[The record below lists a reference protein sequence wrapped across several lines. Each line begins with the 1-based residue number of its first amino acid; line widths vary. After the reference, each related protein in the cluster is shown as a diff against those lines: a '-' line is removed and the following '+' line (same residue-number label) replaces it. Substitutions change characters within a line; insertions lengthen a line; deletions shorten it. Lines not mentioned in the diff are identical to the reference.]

1 MLSQGGCLD
10 GPVWSRLLLLQYCGI
25 PLILGRLTECSSCSA
40 MLAQRSR
47 AGPIGRRGRWAG
59 WPDGDCESAQCTTR
73 CVRWLRWQG
82 LAGWQVGSSEQSED
96 RRHGLSPV
104 RPRAREK
111 HCRGC
116 QCSLIDDLTPHCIA
130 AGTVRTCPVCLC
142 EREQGGLGNWLP
154 CIPYPGT
161 CLVELV
167 FVFWK
172 ASFSSI
178 SLSLSLSIFAHSAEE
193 GTSVFK
199 LRYSTYAD

>member
-1 MLSQGGCLD
+1 M
-10 GPVWSRLLLLQYCGI
+10 
-25 PLILGRLTECSSCSA
+25 
-40 MLAQRSR
+40 
-47 AGPIGRRGRWAG
+47 AG

-73 CVRWLRWQG
+73 CVRQLRWQG

-130 AGTVRTCPVCLC
+130 AGTVRTCPICLC
-142 EREQGGLGNWLP
+142 ERAR
-154 CIPYPGT
+154 GT
-161 CLVELV
+161 GELAAMYSV
-167 FVFWK
+167 PRYMSRRVGFCVLEGELFLYL
-172 ASFSSI
+172 SV
-178 SLSLSLSIFAHSAEE
+178 SLSLSILAHSAEE